1 MATDD
6 LERMPGSER
15 TLAEREAMYRS
26 AFEQASVGIA
36 HVGPQ
41 GEWLNV
47 NRRVSEIVG
56 YSPDE
61 LLQITFQDIT
71 HPDDLD
77 LDVNLLNEVL
87 EGSRD
92 GYRIEKRYFHK
103 SGRIVWVTLSV
114 SCVRKDSGEVDYFI
128 SVIQDITEKKRI
140 GRALLDSEIRFRA
153 VQETSPDGFMIFHS
167 LRSTDGEIEDFVWEF
182 INPAAEQLTGR
193 VSQALIGKRLTKEMP
208 EISTYGLFEVFCNTV
223 QTGAPWRREIYYPG
237 RDRRQWFNFTVARV
251 GDGFAVSFQ
260 DVTARKNAEL
270 QLQASQKR
278 LRTILNG
285 VMSIIGLAKPDGKLL
300 EVNETTLRLTGVEE
314 GDLLGQT
321 IWEHPA
327 WGQDPEDR
335 ERLISGFEQAKTGR
349 RMRFDTNI
357 RGSDGKSVPVDLQL
371 APIFDEFEQVTEIV
385 LSAVDISE
393 RKRSEAH
400 REMLLSELNHRVKN
414 SLATIQAIAAHTVR
428 EATDLDGFR
437 RAFTG
442 RLRAIAASHDLL
454 VSNTRDSA
462 DISRLIR
469 EQIIGYA
476 PEEACRLELSGPPL
490 VLGPQGAHAFGLIVH
505 EMATNASKYG
515 AFSNES
521 GRIKIK
527 WYLEEQQEDVNVVI
541 EWQEMDGPE
550 VSPPTRKG
558 FGSAL
563 IEQSLSHSLG
573 GRSSLE
579 FDPGGLKAEFR
590 FPVRK

>member
-6 LERMPGSER
+6 PEKMPGSDR

-56 YSPDE
+56 YSPSE
-61 LLQITFQDIT
+61 LLTITFQDIT

-87 EGSRD
+87 DGTRD
-92 GYRIEKRYFHK
+92 GYRIDKRYFHK
-103 SGRIVWVTLSV
+103 TGRIVWVTLSV
-114 SCVRKDSGEVDYFI
+114 SCVRKASGEVDYFI
-128 SVIQDITEKKRI
+128 SVLQDITEKKRI
-140 GRALLDSEIRFRA
+140 GQALLDSEIRFRA

-208 EISTYGLFEVFCNTV
+208 EVSTYGLFEVFCNTV
-223 QTGAPWRREIYYPG
+223 QTGAPWRREVYYPG
-237 RDRRQWFNFTVARV
+237 RDRRRWFNFTVARV

-285 VMSIIGLAKPDGKLL
+285 VMAIIGLAKPDGKLL
-300 EVNETTLRLTGVEE
+300 EVNETTLRLTGVREDE
-314 GDLLGQT
+314 MLGHR
-321 IWEHPA
+321 IWNHPA
-327 WGQDPEDR
+327 WCQTSESQDQ
-335 ERLISGFEQAKTGR
+335 LVKAFEEAKVGK
-349 RMRFDTNI
+349 RMRFDTEI
-357 RGSDGKSVPVDLQL
+357 RGSGGQSIPVDMQL
-371 APIFDEFEQVTEIV
+371 SPIFDEFEQVTEIV

-428 EATDLDGFR
+428 EATDLEGFR

-454 VSNTRDSA
+454 VSSTRESA

-469 EQIIGYA
+469 EQIMGYA
-476 PEEACRLELSGPPL
+476 PEEASRLELSGPPL
-490 VLGPQGAHAFGLIVH
+490 VLGPQGAHAFGLILH
-505 EMATNASKYG
+505 ELATNASKYG
-515 AFSNES
+515 AFSNEH
-521 GRIKIK
+521 GCLRIG
-527 WYLEEQQEDVNVVI
+527 WRLEGEDVVV
-541 EWQEMDGPE
+541 EWLERGGPT
-550 VSPPTRKG
+550 VVPPTRRG

-573 GRSSLE
+573 GRSKLDFNPE
-579 FDPGGLKAEFR
+579 GLKAEFQ